1 MSQPNDDHI
10 KRWALGFYKQLC
22 ETHGTTPT
30 IAQIEE
36 VRRVAGTHK
45 DHKTTK
51 EFEYALLCF
60 LSKSAIV
67 FEEDTLLLGWARLSN
82 GAMQEIWYKLDDTNV
97 NHLSSRLYFQSGATP
112 GTAHKVKPTDLI
124 CDEWHP
130 SLAAICAPIVRA
142 NPHTRYAYFTATVR
156 LMRASRLAASIH
168 DSTRDRSKLTIAF
181 RRPAAVEAFR
191 TIIATTPAPKTTLT
205 QEHDTVN
212 TGLEENAIPIQNK
225 ALYKSDNTAANST
238 RRTKLQGRATEE
250 SEQSTRPSRYGDLE
264 RDRKRVKRAVV
275 VDLTES
281 DPEEDIGSETNPAV
295 TSLAREQDDI
305 PAKQKL
311 KDMLQSKKVSEIE
324 DMLAKRS
331 GQLPDWI
338 ENIVKQEMEKKMA
351 RDLAMVEN
359 FF

>member
-10 KRWALGFYKQLC
+10 KPWALGHYKQLC
-22 ETHGTTPT
+22 ATHGKPPT
-30 IAQIEE
+30 RAQIEE
-36 VRRVAGTHK
+36 IKLVADSRKVNITSR
-45 DHKTTK
+45 

-97 NHLSSRLYFQSGATP
+97 DYLSSRVYFERGAIQ
-112 GTAHKVKPTDLI
+112 GTALKLKPTDPI
-124 CDEWHP
+124 CDAWHP
-130 SLAAICAPIVRA
+130 SLAAICAPVVRTH
-142 NPHTRYAYFTATVR
+142 PQMRYAYFSATVR
-156 LMRASRLAASIH
+156 LMRASQLPAAIYGY
-168 DSTRDRSKLTIAF
+168 TGGRSELTITF
-181 RRPAAVEAFR
+181 KRPAAAKALSR
-191 TIIATTPAPKTTLT
+191 IIATNPANRLI
-205 QEHDTVN
+205 QHDTVGA
-212 TGLEENAIPIQNK
+212 GLEENAVPIQNT
-225 ALYKSDNTAANST
+225 ALFDMGSTSANSM
-238 RRTKLQGRATEE
+238 RRTRLQGRATEE
-250 SEQSTRPSRYGDLE
+250 SEQSTRSSIYEDLE

-281 DPEEDIGSETNPAV
+281 DPGGEIGPEHKSAV
-295 TSLAREQDDI
+295 TSLAHEQDDI

-311 KDMLQSKKVSEIE
+311 RDMLQRKKVSEIE

-351 RDLAMVEN
+351 RDLAMVES